1 MALSFVFKGV
11 KFKSMPPSWGPEEK
25 SKAAKQRARVR
36 KVVMDGDW
44 HTLAEISERTGDP
57 EASVSAR
64 LRDFRKPKFGAFNV
78 VREKM
83 RDGLYQYKVFV

>member
-1 MALSFVFKGV
+1 
-11 KFKSMPPSWGPEEK
+11 
-25 SKAAKQRARVR
+25 
-36 KVVMDGDW
+36 MDGDW
-44 HTLAEISERTGDP
+44 HTLAEISEKTGDP